1 MRSPSTL
8 AVEPGSIFGFR
19 TSPAF
24 PDSPPLTGRYG
35 TFVVLAHNRNIVA
48 LAALDGVWESMPTLA
63 EAQGSPLLRSN
74 RFAAR
79 NRIAS
84 VGCDPKDEP
93 TLAEFTLLGE
103 APLTDEQRKLGA
115 KYLGDNPFGLPFSSA
130 EKVGTDV
137 EHEWR
142 WAHDRDAYLR
152 EYELN
157 RQRDEQQ
164 RLAAQHRYETR
175 LKGLTWEQ
183 LLSETP
189 FERWDQSPPFPPA
202 EFRDA
207 AASRVLQACR
217 ELAELGPKPRK
228 AAARTALKALV
239 SWLNEAD
246 ARAGGVI
253 ETEERE
259 DIYLVLEEIA
269 HGAGHPSLVEEAAGW
284 ATW

>member
-1 MRSPSTL
+1 MTTL
-8 AVEPGSIFGFR
+8 SVEPGSIFGFR

-24 PDSPPLTGRYG
+24 PDSPPETGRYG
-35 TFVVLAHNRNIVA
+35 AFVVLARNRHVVA
-48 LAALDGVWESMPTLA
+48 LAALDGVWDSMPTLA
-63 EAQGSPLLRSN
+63 EAHGRPLLRSN
-74 RFAAR
+74 RFAGG
-79 NRIAS
+79 NRVAS
-84 VGCDPKDEP
+84 VGCDVKDEP
-93 TLAEFTLLGE
+93 TLVELTLLGE
-103 APLTDEQRKLGA
+103 GPLTDEQRKLGA
-115 KYLGDNPFGLPFSSA
+115 RYLGDSPFGLPFSSS
-130 EKVGTDV
+130 EKVGIDV

-142 WAHDRDAYLR
+142 WKHDREAYLR
-152 EYELN
+152 EYELD
-157 RQRDEQQ
+157 RRRLEQE
-164 RLAAQHRYETR
+164 RIAAQHRYETR
-175 LKGLTWEQ
+175 LRGLTWRQ

-207 AASRVLQACR
+207 AAARVLQTCR

-228 AAARTALKALV
+228 AAARAALKALV

-246 ARAGGVI
+246 SLAGGII

-269 HGAGHPSLVEEAAGW
+269 HVAGHPSLVEEAANW